1 MPWFDDFMNYLLHPV
16 PLALPLI
23 LLALWCLGVREY
35 LKICEANRR
44 LRAELETAF
53 ERENMRNY
61 EPMSRSATVMPL
73 AQAEEVCEGGCS
85 APVAGYGSEGVPL
98 CKECLEDL
106 KRASSNPDDEPRG
119 I

>member
-1 MPWFDDFMNYLLHPV
+1 MSILLHPI

-35 LKICEANRR
+35 LKICALNRK
-44 LRAELETAF
+44 LREELEWAL

-73 AQAEEVCEGGCS
+73 S
-85 APVAGYGSEGVPL
+85 
-98 CKECLEDL
+98 
-106 KRASSNPDDEPRG
+106 RSNKADMTTCG
-119 I
+119 K